1 MARAMARAS
10 SMRWISS
17 TGGGCILVG
26 TDKGVYG
33 QIWAIHPDKSG
44 LATDVVNVQ
53 IDLLTTTLAL
63 LEELA
68 AAVRERQLAAS

>member
-1 MARAMARAS
+1 M
-10 SMRWISS
+10 I
-17 TGGGCILVG
+17 G